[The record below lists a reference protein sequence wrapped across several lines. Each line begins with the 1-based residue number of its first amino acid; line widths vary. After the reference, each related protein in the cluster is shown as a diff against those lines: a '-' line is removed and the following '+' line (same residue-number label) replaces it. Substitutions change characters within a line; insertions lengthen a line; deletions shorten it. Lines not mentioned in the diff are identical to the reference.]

1 MRNRLQASPYRTAAR
16 RVLACRALACR
27 ALACAAAILLAPAA
41 VAQTTPVA
49 GAARI
54 AAHMEVVGADG
65 AHVGTV
71 EKVEDGTIV
80 LAETDRDAGGRPH
93 AVPIA
98 WIGTVDG
105 KVLLTKP
112 AAEAKAQW
120 DQVGSPGGDPKR

>member
-1 MRNRLQASPYRTAAR
+1 MWDRLQASPRRTA
-16 RVLACRALACR
+16 ACRALARRDLARR

-41 VAQTTPVA
+41 FAQTTPVA

-71 EKVEDGTIV
+71 DTVEDGTIV
-80 LAETDRDAGGRPH
+80 LAGTDRDAGGRPH
-93 AVPIA
+93 VIPIA

-120 DQVGSPGGDPKR
+120 DQVGRPGGDPKR

>member
-1 MRNRLQASPYRTAAR
+1 MPNRLQT
-16 RVLACRALACR
+16 VGCRAF
-27 ALACAAAILLAPAA
+27 ACAAAILLAPAA
-41 VAQTTPVA
+41 VAQTTPAA

-54 AAHMEVVGADG
+54 AEHMEVVGADG

-71 EKVEDGTIV
+71 DKVENGTIV
-80 LAETDRDAGGRPH
+80 LAETDRDAGGRHH

-120 DQVGSPGGDPKR
+120 DRADKPTDGPKR